1 MKLYTSNK
9 GVFPDDWKIVK
20 LGSLCDLQNGY
31 AFKST
36 DYVDSSNTL
45 SCRMSNI
52 RPDGEFDLDY
62 HPKFLPDPY
71 ADKYQQFLLKDNDVI
86 IAMTDMA
93 TEPKILGVPTVVSTK
108 GRNVLLNQRV
118 GKLVI
123 KDKDSIFFP
132 YLKRVLGTNRA
143 KQHYLRFAGGG
154 VQINLSKEDLLS
166 LEIPLPPIEEQR
178 RIAAILDKADGVRRK
193 RKEAIRLTEELL
205 KSTFLEMFGDPVTN
219 PKGWEVRE
227 LGDCVK
233 DIESGWSPKCDTRQ
247 AEPEEW
253 GVLKL
258 GAVTYGHFN
267 PDENK
272 AMLPDDVPRQ
282 ELEIKTG
289 DLLVTRKNTYELV
302 GASAFVQMTRP
313 KLMLPDLIF
322 RLRLI
327 DGIDPVYVW
336 QTLSQKT
343 MRLKL
348 SGLAGGTAGSMPN
361 ISKARL
367 RTLPFPVPPQLL
379 QLKYREI
386 FNQFWLKKEHQKES
400 EEISENLFNSLL
412 QKAFRGEL

>member
-1 MKLYTSNK
+1 MKDWPSVALGDIFEIARGGSPRPIQNFLTEEPDGVNWVMIGDASDSSKYITHTKKRILKTGVKNSRMVYPGDFLLTNSMSFGHPYIMKTSGCIHDGWLVLSNK
-9 GVFPDDWKIVK
+9 KGVIDQDYFYHLLGSDLIYAEFSRLASGSTVKNLNIEIVK
-20 LGSLCDLQNGY
+20 GI
-31 AFKST
+31 K
-36 DYVDSSNTL
+36 
-45 SCRMSNI
+45 
-52 RPDGEFDLDY
+52 
-62 HPKFLPDPY
+62 
-71 ADKYQQFLLKDNDVI
+71 
-86 IAMTDMA
+86 
-93 TEPKILGVPTVVSTK
+93 VS
-108 GRNVLLNQRV
+108 
-118 GKLVI
+118 
-123 KDKDSIFFP
+123 
-132 YLKRVLGTNRA
+132 
-143 KQHYLRFAGGG
+143 
-154 VQINLSKEDLLS
+154 
-166 LEIPLPPIEEQR
+166 LPPLEEQR

>member
-1 MKLYTSNK
+1 M
-9 GVFPDDWKIVK
+9 
-20 LGSLCDLQNGY
+20 
-31 AFKST
+31 
-36 DYVDSSNTL
+36 
-45 SCRMSNI
+45 
-52 RPDGEFDLDY
+52 
-62 HPKFLPDPY
+62 KFLPKNWILIPLGDCCQIISGSTPKRNKPEY
-71 ADKYQQFLLKDNDVI
+71 WGGDIPWVTPKDLGKLKTPVLKDAPEKITEAGYKSCSTTLLPQGSILFSSRAPIGYVA
-86 IAMTDMA
+86 IAGRPMCTNQGF
-93 TEPKILGVPTVVSTK
+93 KSLVPNEYVHS
-108 GRNVLLNQRV
+108 
-118 GKLVI
+118 
-123 KDKDSIFFP
+123 P
-132 YLKRVLGTNRA
+132 YLYWCMRKYASDIEALGSGTTF
-143 KQHYLRFAGGG
+143 KEVSKGIVERF
-154 VQINLSKEDLLS
+154 I
-166 LEIPLPPIEEQR
+166 IPLPPLEEQR

>member
-1 MKLYTSNK
+1 M
-9 GVFPDDWKIVK
+9 
-20 LGSLCDLQNGY
+20 
-31 AFKST
+31 
-36 DYVDSSNTL
+36 
-45 SCRMSNI
+45 
-52 RPDGEFDLDY
+52 
-62 HPKFLPDPY
+62 
-71 ADKYQQFLLKDNDVI
+71 
-86 IAMTDMA
+86 
-93 TEPKILGVPTVVSTK
+93 
-108 GRNVLLNQRV
+108 
-118 GKLVI
+118 
-123 KDKDSIFFP
+123 
-132 YLKRVLGTNRA
+132 NR
-143 KQHYLRFAGGG
+143 
-154 VQINLSKEDLLS
+154 DLLS
-166 LEIPLPPIEEQR
+166 GEYKRFPKHWDVIPFTKAFKDMTGGQTKIPKGDYLERGDIPIIDQGQDLIGGYTNEYQAVCDIRLPCVLFGDHTKIFKFITKPFALGADGVKVLSEANNIDPKFAYYFLNTLNLPDVGYSRHFRFLKRTFFPLPPLEEQR

>member
-1 MKLYTSNK
+1 MKDWPSVALGDIFEIARGGSPRPIQNFLTEEPDGVNWVMIGDASDSSKYITHTKKRILKTGVKNSRMVYPGDFLLTNSMSFGHPYIMKTSGCIHDGWLVLSNK
-9 GVFPDDWKIVK
+9 KGVIDQDYFYHLLGSDLIYAEFSRLASGSTVKNLNIEIVK
-20 LGSLCDLQNGY
+20 GI
-31 AFKST
+31 K
-36 DYVDSSNTL
+36 
-45 SCRMSNI
+45 
-52 RPDGEFDLDY
+52 
-62 HPKFLPDPY
+62 
-71 ADKYQQFLLKDNDVI
+71 
-86 IAMTDMA
+86 
-93 TEPKILGVPTVVSTK
+93 VS
-108 GRNVLLNQRV
+108 
-118 GKLVI
+118 
-123 KDKDSIFFP
+123 
-132 YLKRVLGTNRA
+132 
-143 KQHYLRFAGGG
+143 
-154 VQINLSKEDLLS
+154 
-166 LEIPLPPIEEQR
+166 LPPLEEQR

-205 KSTFLEMFGDPVTN
+205 RSTFLEMFGDPVTN

-412 QKAFRGEL
+412 QRAFRGEL

>member
-166 LEIPLPPIEEQR
+166 LEIPLPPLEEQQ

-205 KSTFLEMFGDPVTN
+205 RSTFLEMFGDPVTN
-219 PKGWEVRE
+219 PKGWETHKLKEFTKRPITYGILKPGPHVSEGIPMLRIQDIHNGRVTASGIHKVSPE
-227 LGDCVK
+227 LSSEYSRTVLRGGEIVISLVGTLGLTALIPESLK
-233 DIESGWSPKCDTRQ
+233 GANVHRNLGVIDIES
-247 AEPEEW
+247 EI
-253 GVLKL
+253 VLSSFIFHYFKFS
-258 GAVTYGHFN
+258 GI
-267 PDENK
+267 ENF
-272 AMLPDDVPRQ
+272 
-282 ELEIKTG
+282 
-289 DLLVTRKNTYELV
+289 LLKNTKGGVQSLLNLGELREMPVNLPPLSLQQDFESLASNQIALNTNALSAYE
-302 GASAFVQMTRP
+302 Q
-313 KLMLPDLIF
+313 
-322 RLRLI
+322 
-327 DGIDPVYVW
+327 
-336 QTLSQKT
+336 
-343 MRLKL
+343 
-348 SGLAGGTAGSMPN
+348 
-361 ISKARL
+361 
-367 RTLPFPVPPQLL
+367 
-379 QLKYREI
+379 
-386 FNQFWLKKEHQKES
+386 
-400 EEISENLFNSLL
+400 SENLFNSLL
-412 QKAFRGEL
+412 QRAFRGEL

>member
-166 LEIPLPPIEEQR
+166 LEIPLPPLEEQR

-219 PKGWEVRE
+219 PKGWEICELQNVCNRVTDGTHQPPNWADEGIPFLFVSNIVNGEIDFKVSKHITEESWFELTSRCPIEINDILYTTVGSYGNAALVRTKNRFCFQRHIAHIKPDSRSIEPEFLLGMMQSDWIRQQADKQARGVAQKTLNLRE
-227 LGDCVK
+227 LKKFTIFTPPIEEQKKYVK
-233 DIESGWSPKCDTRQ
+233 LRQ
-247 AEPEEW
+247 
-253 GVLKL
+253 GVEKQLSYYRS
-258 GAVTYGHFN
+258 A
-267 PDENK
+267 
-272 AMLPDDVPRQ
+272 
-282 ELEIKTG
+282 LE
-289 DLLVTRKNTYELV
+289 
-302 GASAFVQMTRP
+302 Q
-313 KLMLPDLIF
+313 
-322 RLRLI
+322 
-327 DGIDPVYVW
+327 
-336 QTLSQKT
+336 
-343 MRLKL
+343 
-348 SGLAGGTAGSMPN
+348 
-361 ISKARL
+361 
-367 RTLPFPVPPQLL
+367 
-379 QLKYREI
+379 
-386 FNQFWLKKEHQKES
+386 
-400 EEISENLFNSLL
+400 SENLFNSLL
-412 QKAFRGEL
+412 QRAFRGEL

>member
-154 VQINLSKEDLLS
+154 VQINLSKES
-166 LEIPLPPIEEQR
+166 RWGATQAQR
-178 RIAAILDKADGVRRK
+178 G
-193 RKEAIRLTEELL
+193 
-205 KSTFLEMFGDPVTN
+205 
-219 PKGWEVRE
+219 
-227 LGDCVK
+227 
-233 DIESGWSPKCDTRQ
+233 
-247 AEPEEW
+247 
-253 GVLKL
+253 
-258 GAVTYGHFN
+258 
-267 PDENK
+267 
-272 AMLPDDVPRQ
+272 
-282 ELEIKTG
+282 
-289 DLLVTRKNTYELV
+289 
-302 GASAFVQMTRP
+302 
-313 KLMLPDLIF
+313 
-322 RLRLI
+322 
-327 DGIDPVYVW
+327 
-336 QTLSQKT
+336 
-343 MRLKL
+343 
-348 SGLAGGTAGSMPN
+348 
-361 ISKARL
+361 
-367 RTLPFPVPPQLL
+367 
-379 QLKYREI
+379 
-386 FNQFWLKKEHQKES
+386 
-400 EEISENLFNSLL
+400 NSVD
-412 QKAFRGEL
+412 